1 MATVNKLRVVTDYEK
16 VPEEI
21 QEQIKLAYPYGFSQH
36 LITFKNR
43 EGKNIKGLRFES
55 EEKIYLLRM
64 TVARAEDIIEQDDD
78 YDEDGNLAD
87 DVKADYQD
95 KYIEGLDEDD
105 EEGSEEEL
113 DEDDLVDPDSEGG
126 DDDF

>member
-16 VPEEI
+16 IPEEI
-21 QEQIKLAYPYGFSQH
+21 QEQVKLAYPYGFSQH

-43 EGKNIKGLRFES
+43 EGKNIKGLRFETD
-55 EEKIYLLRM
+55 EKIYLLRM
-64 TVARAEDIIEQDDD
+64 TIARAEDIIEQDDD

-87 DVKADYQD
+87 DVKADYKE

-105 EEGSEEEL
+105 EATTEEL
-113 DEDDLVDPDSEGG
+113 DEDDLQDPDSEDT